1 MHHRQQETASYTIT
15 ATSAHGLQSAITNL
29 VPSYPCLSLSSH
41 FACSSKCFVAAL
53 TNCIITA
60 LTYCIITAHCIITVL
75 SWTVFIA
82 ALCYRTDFFFP
93 AGYSFRWEGV
103 TGFNGNVFGML
114 WRHQGWVG
122 RTGRCMSDYDW
133 WQNSW
138 FACVLPRMF
147 QCHDKR
153 NQLIWSW
160 TKG

>member
-93 AGYSFRWEGV
+93 CRLFISLRRRYGIQWERVWYVLKTSRMSWAHGPLHV
-103 TGFNGNVFGML
+103 RLRLMTKFMV
-114 WRHQGWVG
+114 
-122 RTGRCMSDYDW
+122 CMRIATHVSM
-133 WQNSW
+133 
-138 FACVLPRMF
+138 P
-147 QCHDKR
+147 
-153 NQLIWSW
+153 
-160 TKG
+160 